1 MRLTYQERMRIKA
14 EKEAEKKRI
23 REEKKK
29 EKERLKKIER
39 HKKSRQKSNKKYYA
53 KIRAKQLAERK
64 KEGDEK
70 GSYLI
75 LLVKDKKRYDKLG
88 EYRWKNAAFKAYNE
102 AIEENSKISFPVQTL
117 VSEVGNATKK
127 VEYEIIIASLLKKD
141 EENNVTQFRNKEGKY
156 VDTVVIDRT
165 RHCIIAKH
173 DWFIEETFYVYGYHP
188 LRDRKTY
195 PFILNNI
202 VLNNINSK
210 DDIRSI
216 TTHKNRLFINY
227 INDFDFV
234 VCKNCS
240 ETKRLYLTLQKD
252 IPKQYKDYVLFLGE
266 IVQKNS
272 VSKLLDR
279 IAEKTGWERKLLN
292 KYKM

>member
-1 MRLTYQERMRIKA
+1 MRLTYQERMQIKA

-53 KIRAKQLAERK
+53 KIRAKQLAARK

-156 VDTVVIDRT
+156 VDTVVMDRK

-240 ETKRLYLTLQKD
+240 EAKRLYLTLHTTK
-252 IPKQYKDYVLFLGE
+252 
-266 IVQKNS
+266 
-272 VSKLLDR
+272 SKSL
-279 IAEKTGWERKLLN
+279 
-292 KYKM
+292 M

>member
-1 MRLTYQERMRIKA
+1 MRLTYQERMQIKA

-23 REEKKK
+23 KEEKKK

-53 KIRAKQLAERK
+53 KMRAKKLAEK
-64 KEGDEK
+64 TKEGDEK

-117 VSEVGNATKK
+117 VSKIGNATKK

-141 EENNVTQFRNKEGKY
+141 EETNVTQFRNKEGKY
-156 VDTVVIDRT
+156 VDTVVMDRK

-188 LRDRKTY
+188 IRDRKTY

-202 VLNNINSK
+202 VLNNINSR

-240 ETKRLYLTLQKD
+240 EAERLYLTLQKD

-272 VSKLLDR
+272 VSRLLDR

>member
-1 MRLTYQERMRIKA
+1 MRLTYQERVQIKA

-102 AIEENSKISFPVQTL
+102 AGDLFKTDGWKDHVYKISYTDSRSRNLDLWKKNKTIILDPDNKVGTL
-117 VSEVGNATKK
+117 HKH
-127 VEYEIIIASLLKKD
+127 EYAIYDNNDNSTPLL
-141 EENNVTQFRNKEGKY
+141 
-156 VDTVVIDRT
+156 
-165 RHCIIAKH
+165 
-173 DWFIEETFYVYGYHP
+173 
-188 LRDRKTY
+188 
-195 PFILNNI
+195 
-202 VLNNINSK
+202 INLK
-210 DDIRSI
+210 F
-216 TTHKNRLFINY
+216 K
-227 INDFDFV
+227 
-234 VCKNCS
+234 
-240 ETKRLYLTLQKD
+240 
-252 IPKQYKDYVLFLGE
+252 
-266 IVQKNS
+266 
-272 VSKLLDR
+272 
-279 IAEKTGWERKLLN
+279 
-292 KYKM
+292 

>member
-1 MRLTYQERMRIKA
+1 MRLTYQERMQIKA

-23 REEKKK
+23 KEEKKK

-39 HKKSRQKSNKKYYA
+39 AKKSRQKINKRYYN
-53 KIRAKQLAERK
+53 KIRAKKLAEK
-64 KEGDEK
+64 AKAGDEQ
-70 GSYLI
+70 GSYLV

-88 EYRWKNAAFKAYNE
+88 EYRWKNDAFKAYNE
-102 AIEENSKISFPVQTL
+102 AIEENSKVGFPVQTL
-117 VSEVGNATKK
+117 VSKIGNATKK

-141 EENNVTQFRNKEGKY
+141 EESNVTQFRNKEGKY
-156 VDTVVIDRT
+156 VDTVVMDRK

-173 DWFIEETFYVYGYHP
+173 DWLIEETFYVYGYHP
-188 LRDRKTY
+188 IRDRKTY

-234 VCKNCS
+234 VCKNS
-240 ETKRLYLTLQKD
+240 TEAGRLYLTLQKD
-252 IPKQYKDYVLFLGE
+252 IPKEYKDYILFLGE

-272 VSKLLDR
+272 VTKLLDR

>member
-1 MRLTYQERMRIKA
+1 MRLTYQERMQIKA

-23 REEKKK
+23 KEEKKK
-29 EKERLKKIER
+29 EKEKLKKIER
-39 HKKSRQKSNKKYYA
+39 AKKSRQKINKRYYN
-53 KIRAKQLAERK
+53 KIRAKKLAEK
-64 KEGDEK
+64 AKAGDEQ
-70 GSYLI
+70 GSYLV

-117 VSEVGNATKK
+117 VSKIGNATKK

-141 EENNVTQFRNKEGKY
+141 EESNVTQFRNKEGKY
-156 VDTVVIDRT
+156 VDTVVMDRK

-173 DWFIEETFYVYGYHP
+173 DWLIEETFYVYGYHP
-188 LRDRKTY
+188 IRDRKTY

-202 VLNNINSK
+202 VLNNINSR

-240 ETKRLYLTLQKD
+240 EAERLYLTLQKD
-252 IPKQYKDYVLFLGE
+252 IPKEYKDYILFLGE

-272 VSKLLDR
+272 VTKLLDR